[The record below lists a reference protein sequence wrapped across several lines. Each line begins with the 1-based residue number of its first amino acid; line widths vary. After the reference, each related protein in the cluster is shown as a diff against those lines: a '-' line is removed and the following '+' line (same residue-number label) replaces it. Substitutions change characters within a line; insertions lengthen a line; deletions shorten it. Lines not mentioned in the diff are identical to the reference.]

1 MIKKKLLIIYSI
13 FVFLITP
20 PLYASLETYV
30 LVRVNNQII
39 TNYDIKK
46 EYEYLSALNTQF
58 QKLDRNK
65 GMELA
70 KESIIREK
78 VKKIEI
84 MKYFDLENT
93 DPDLVK
99 ILIKNLYSNL
109 QINTLNE
116 FKEYLDNFDLD
127 FNEEKE
133 KIKIEIFWNKLIQ
146 EKYSNMINIDVNNL
160 KKKIKKKQL
169 ENEVIKEFDLY
180 EIFFQIKKQS
190 ELNSRLDEINKSI
203 IENGFENTASIYS
216 ISNTAKFGGHIG
228 WIDQNKL
235 SKKILNEIKTIEIGQ
250 ITKPINLP
258 NGFLILKLNKIKEK
272 KITLD
277 KEKLLD
283 DLINFEK
290 EKQYNQFS
298 LSYFNKV
305 KLNMDINE

>member
-1 MIKKKLLIIYSI
+1 MIKKKFLIIYSI
-13 FVFLITP
+13 SVFLITL
-20 PLYASLETYV
+20 PLYASLESYV
-30 LVRVNNQII
+30 LVRINNQII

-46 EYEYLSALNTQF
+46 EYEYLSALNTKF
-58 QKLDRNK
+58 QKLDKDK

-93 DPDLVK
+93 DSDLIE

-116 FKEYLDNFDLD
+116 FKEYLNNFDLD
-127 FNEEKE
+127 FNEVKE

-146 EKYSNMINIDVNNL
+146 DKYSNMINININNL
-160 KKKIKKKQL
+160 KKKIEKKQ
-169 ENEVIKEFDLY
+169 NEVIKEFDLY
-180 EIFFQIKKQS
+180 EIFFQIKKQN
-190 ELNSRLDEINKSI
+190 EFNLKLVEINKSI

-235 SKKILNEIKTIEIGQ
+235 SKKILNEIMTLEIGQ

-258 NGFLILKLNKIKEK
+258 NGFLILKLNEIKEK
-272 KITLD
+272 KVTLD
-277 KEKLLD
+277 KEKLLN

-305 KLNMDINE
+305 KLNVDINE